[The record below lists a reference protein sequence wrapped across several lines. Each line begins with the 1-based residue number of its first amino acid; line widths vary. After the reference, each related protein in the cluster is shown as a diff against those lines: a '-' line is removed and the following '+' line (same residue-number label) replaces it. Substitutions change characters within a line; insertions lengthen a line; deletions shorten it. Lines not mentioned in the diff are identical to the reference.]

1 MTLRCFFPFLI
12 ASAITLNSWSA
23 EIHDAAAKGDT
34 DKLRTLLEKN
44 PKLVD
49 APDTLQFTPLHHAAR
64 ADQFGAVTLLLEHKA
79 NPNRTTRNGETPLHF
94 TSDPRIIRA
103 LVEAGASPNVPDG
116 SGNSPL
122 QAFVNRSRQL
132 TPEKIAAAIEAFLQ
146 HGADLN
152 RINDPHG
159 TALHLAVRHRIHA
172 TAEALL
178 KHKPNLE
185 LRDRDGRT
193 PFLLAAYHADVRL
206 MQLLA
211 DAGANIKAVAPN
223 EDSALTLAIQNRV
236 SALDAVKYLLQH
248 KFDLNQPDKSGRT
261 PLHHA
266 AGIKNPA
273 VVKLLLQNG
282 ADPNPKNDPR
292 FPKQLPPLAVAINT
306 DDIETIQLLLEHKSD
321 PNAGAPLAL
330 AARRKNLESVEVLLK
345 STADPNLPDGEG
357 NRPLFFAARDGNR
370 LMADRLLKAGA
381 DPNLPSARG
390 ALPLHAAVEKSD
402 KLMVEMLLKA
412 GADPSK
418 PDDARATAVTY
429 ATRKGDKV
437 ILDILLENI
446 KEPPPPEDRANI
458 LRNAVVGGRLNILKT
473 ILEKEKDPV
482 AAVNSRA
489 AGDSSLLHLAAFHD
503 QLDIARELIARGAH
517 VNAQTDQGFT
527 PLHSAKSAAM
537 IRLLLEHGAD
547 PNALTKTEERTPLMQ
562 RLQSPT
568 SPEIVRLFIEHK
580 TDIAAADK
588 NGDTALHHAAH
599 RPDGE
604 VVALLLKAGAN
615 PNARNKVN
623 ATPLHH
629 AAAAGHFAVAKLL
642 LEHGANPNA
651 QADNEITPLHRA
663 VERGHAAVVKLLL
676 DHKADPNARDALGRT
691 PYLMATEDRNRANL
705 ADLFQE
711 LPLDVTSADADGNT
725 LLHVVARSG
734 NPRQLQLIL
743 ARKPN
748 LAVKNKNGETP
759 LHVAAAYRVRAST
772 EEFLKA
778 GANPNAR
785 DNNDN
790 SPLHLATRS
799 ESPLS
804 VAARPTMPPLGALLG
819 GLGATTTPSAPTAA
833 RTTADAAVVELLL
846 AHKADPN
853 LKNKKGETP
862 LLLACA
868 SGNAK
873 SVEALIAAKADLRAR
888 DSDGNTALI
897 LAAQSGNKALLQ
909 TILTAKPDLNAANN
923 MGWTAL
929 HRAASN
935 GNRAALETLLAHKPN
950 LNPLDKIKM
959 TPLHLAVKQ
968 GHLDATRLLLQY
980 KADPN
985 IANTAGW
992 APLHTAVA
1000 DKKRPLVELLLE
1012 HKANPNAKTA
1022 DGKTPLYIANEIN
1035 NPDLADLLK
1044 QHGAK

>member
-1 MTLRCFFPFLI
+1 MPLCYLLPLAI
-12 ASAITLNSWSA
+12 AATITLNSWSA
-23 EIHDAAAKGDT
+23 EIHDVATKGDT
-34 DKLRTLLEKN
+34 NKLRDLLEKN
-44 PKLVD
+44 PKLAD
-49 APDTLQFTPLHHAAR
+49 SPDPLQFTPLHHAAR
-64 ADQFGAVTLLLEHKA
+64 ADQFDAVKLLLEHKA
-79 NPNRTTRNGETPLHF
+79 NPNKTTRNAETPLHF
-94 TSDPRIIRA
+94 ASDPRIIRA

-116 SGNSPL
+116 SGYSPL
-122 QAFVNRSRQL
+122 QSFVHRNRQL
-132 TPEKIAAAIEAFLQ
+132 PADKIAAAIEAFLQ

-152 RINDPHG
+152 RINDPYG
-159 TALHLAVRHRIHA
+159 TALHLAVRHRTHA

-193 PFLLAAYHADVRL
+193 PFLLAAHNADVRM

-211 DAGANIKAVAPN
+211 TASANVKAVAPN
-223 EDSALTLAIQNRV
+223 DDSALTLAIQNRAN
-236 SALDAVKYLLQH
+236 ALDAVKFLLQH
-248 KFDLNQPDKSGRT
+248 QFDLNQPDKSGRT
-261 PLHHA
+261 PLQLA
-266 AGIKNPA
+266 AGTKNPA
-273 VVKLLLQNG
+273 LIKLLLQNG
-282 ADPNPKNDPR
+282 ADPNPKHDPR
-292 FPKQLPPLAVAINT
+292 FPKQHPPLVVAINN
-306 DDIETIQLLLEHKSD
+306 DDIETIQLLLEHKAD
-321 PNAGAPLAL
+321 TNAGAPLAI
-330 AARRKNLESVEVLLK
+330 AARRKNLEAVETLLK
-345 STADPNLPDGEG
+345 AGADANLPDADG
-357 NRPLFFAARDGNR
+357 NRPLLYAARDGNR

-390 ALPLHAAVEKSD
+390 ALPLHAAVEKTD

-418 PDDARATAVTY
+418 PDHSRATAITY

-437 ILDILLENI
+437 ILDILLENL
-446 KEPPPPEDRANI
+446 KEPPPPEDRAN
-458 LRNAVVGGRLNILKT
+458 LLTNAVVGGRLNILKT
-473 ILEKEKDPV
+473 ILERENDPV

-489 AGDSSLLHLAAFHD
+489 PGASSLLHLAAFHD

-517 VNAQTDQGFT
+517 VNAQTDQGIT

-537 IRLLLEHGAD
+537 IRLLLENGAN
-547 PNALTKTEERTPLMQ
+547 PNAVTKTEERTPLMH

-599 RPDGE
+599 RPDSE
-604 VVALLLKAGAN
+604 VVSLLIKAGAN

-623 ATPLHH
+623 STPLHH
-629 AAAAGHFAVAKLL
+629 AAAAGHFAVAKTLL
-642 LEHGANPNA
+642 DHNANPNA

-663 VERGHAAVVKLLL
+663 VERSHAAVVKLLL

-711 LPLDVTSADADGNT
+711 LPLDITTADADGNT
-725 LLHVVARSG
+725 LLHTVARSG
-734 NPRQLQLIL
+734 NQRQLQLIL

-759 LHVAAAYRVRAST
+759 LHVAAAHRIRVAA

-778 GANPNAR
+778 GANPNTR
-785 DNNDN
+785 DNQDN
-790 SPLHLATRS
+790 TPLHLATRPAPPS
-799 ESPLS
+799 S

-819 GLGATTTPSAPTAA
+819 AMGTSTPAAPTAA
-833 RTTADAAVVELLL
+833 RATADAAVVELLL

-888 DSDGNTALI
+888 DADSNTALI
-897 LAAQSGNKALLQ
+897 LAAQSGNRSLLQ
-909 TILTAKPDLNAANN
+909 TILAAKPDLNAANH

-935 GNRAALETLLAHKPN
+935 GNRAALETLLEHKPN

-959 TPLHLAVKQ
+959 TPLHLAVKH
-968 GHLDATRLLLQY
+968 GHLDAARLLLQH

-985 IANTAGW
+985 IPNTAGW
-992 APLHTAVA
+992 TPLHTAIA
-1000 DKKRPLVELLLE
+1000 DKKRPLAELLLE

-1022 DGKTPLYIANEIN
+1022 DGKTPLYIANDHN